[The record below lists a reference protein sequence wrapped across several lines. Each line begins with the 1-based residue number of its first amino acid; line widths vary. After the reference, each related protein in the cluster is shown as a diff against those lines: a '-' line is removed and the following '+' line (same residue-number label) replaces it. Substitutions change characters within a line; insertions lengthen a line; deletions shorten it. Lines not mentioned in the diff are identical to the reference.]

1 MQQGV
6 KVLPVPMHTSNPKT
20 HKIVALY
27 LCLLQ
32 EEGFQG
38 VTNITNGMLHSYSRN
53 PSLVMQFN
61 QLLMGLWGVL
71 SLQLRPALHLTR
83 VAAPTVGV
91 AGQAGFVP
99 AVEAVNQGDF
109 AAVHTAL
116 NIHTSME
123 PLLLVMS
130 DQLNYLELKE
140 HENQHLSPFQVQLL
154 VVKGADLTLTDAQ
167 RRIAQ
172 QHVAASRNANR
183 LGGGRGGGY
192 GGRGYGGFDGRGRGG
207 RGGDGRGGGRGRGGW
222 DGRGRGRGAKGAA
235 NIDPTTGLT

>member
-1 MQQGV
+1 
-6 KVLPVPMHTSNPKT
+6 
-20 HKIVALY
+20 
-27 LCLLQ
+27 
-32 EEGFQG
+32 
-38 VTNITNGMLHSYSRN
+38 
-53 PSLVMQFN
+53 
-61 QLLMGLWGVL
+61 
-71 SLQLRPALHLTR
+71 
-83 VAAPTVGV
+83 
-91 AGQAGFVP
+91 
-99 AVEAVNQGDF
+99 
-109 AAVHTAL
+109 
-116 NIHTSME
+116 ME

-167 RRIAQ
+167 CRIAQ

-222 DGRGRGRGAKGAA
+222 DGRGRGRGAGGAA